1 AKPRITQHGFFVTSG
16 PEPQKLELALTRI
29 ANLLGE
35 ERVGSPELLD
45 THCPD
50 AFRVVKFRGHAPEEK
65 TSRKKQAPEQFASQ
79 RHAVMRRFRPPV
91 RARVWL
97 RDGRPISLSFM
108 GRHGKVVA
116 ASGPWRTTGDWW
128 RDSRW
133 QRDEWE
139 VAANL
144 IPKPVNGE
152 EPTLEAEMAL
162 YRISYD
168 LSNSRWVVE
177 GSYD

>member
-1 AKPRITQHGFFVTSG
+1 
-16 PEPQKLELALTRI
+16 
-29 ANLLGE
+29 
-35 ERVGSPELLD
+35 
-45 THCPD
+45 
-50 AFRVVKFRGHAPEEK
+50 
-65 TSRKKQAPEQFASQ
+65 
-79 RHAVMRRFRPPV
+79 
-91 RARVWL
+91 
-97 RDGRPISLSFM
+97 M

-116 ASGPWRTTGDWW
+116 ASGPWRNTGDWW

-139 VAANL
+139 VAASL
-144 IPKPVNGE
+144 VSRRMSEGE
-152 EPTLEAEMAL
+152 DAKEEAETAL